1 MKKIVLIS
9 IIALA
14 LATTFSACTTYE
26 EGPSFSLLS
35 PSMRIKGTWDQTA
48 IYINEQLEE
57 GNDIGIEFTFNSDG
71 TGTSTTSLSVFG
83 EVDENIVWKFNE
95 EKTMVL
101 YRDADAE
108 ESAEWNE
115 AQILRLT
122 SSEMWLVIDTIVFGE
137 WKIYYE
143 KI

>member
-1 MKKIVLIS
+1 
-9 IIALA
+9 
-14 LATTFSACTTYE
+14 
-26 EGPSFSLLS
+26 
-35 PSMRIKGTWDQTA
+35 
-48 IYINEQLEE
+48 
-57 GNDIGIEFTFNSDG
+57 
-71 TGTSTTSLSVFG
+71 
-83 EVDENIVWKFNE
+83 
-95 EKTMVL
+95 MVL